1 MDAGKISSSFPSSLP
16 PPFKAGFAVFCINTL
31 SAWCNSSNDSY
42 SLNLGGKKSQV
53 TVLSPVYI
61 SSVEDASA
69 SLDCLKMF
77 ILSH

>member
-1 MDAGKISSSFPSSLP
+1 MDAGKISSSFPSSLL
-16 PPFKAGFAVFCINTL
+16 PPFKAGFALFCINTL

-42 SLNLGGKKSQV
+42 SLNLRGKKSQV
-53 TVLSPVYI
+53 TVLSPMHI

-77 ILSH
+77 ILRH